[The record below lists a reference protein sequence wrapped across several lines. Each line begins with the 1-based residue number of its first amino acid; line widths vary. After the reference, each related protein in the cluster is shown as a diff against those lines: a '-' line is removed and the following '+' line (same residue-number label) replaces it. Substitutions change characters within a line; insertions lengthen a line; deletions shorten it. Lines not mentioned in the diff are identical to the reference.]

1 MPDYKTMYYKMFNA
15 VTDSIEILK
24 QAQLESEELYIESSE
39 KDENK
44 ITELKV
50 IKKDKNSK

>member
-24 QAQLESEELYIESSE
+24 QAQLEAEEMYIESSE
-39 KDENK
+39 KDDSK
-44 ITELKV
+44 ITELKIV
-50 IKKDKNSK
+50 KRDKDK